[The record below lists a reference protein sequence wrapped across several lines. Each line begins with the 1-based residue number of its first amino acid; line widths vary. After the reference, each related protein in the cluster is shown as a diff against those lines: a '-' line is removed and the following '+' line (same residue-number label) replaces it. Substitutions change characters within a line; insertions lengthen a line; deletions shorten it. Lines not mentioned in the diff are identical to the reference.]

1 MSGAGAPAGGAGAPA
16 GGAGAPAGGAG
27 APASGAEFARLSR
40 TSAAADAVR
49 TIQQMIVDGRL
60 APGQRLPPERELSE
74 QLGISRPTLRE
85 TIRALVG
92 LNILESRHGA
102 GTFVAALSTAAL
114 LEPMRFVMA
123 LNERTIGELFEARL
137 LLEPA
142 LAALAAQRAT
152 PEQAAAMRAAIGG
165 ADQVAADVLLH
176 RLIAEA
182 SGNALLAAMLE
193 SLSGLGRSSRS
204 LTAGRPGV
212 HGRTAG
218 DHAAIVDAVERGDPE
233 AARAA
238 MTAHLER
245 IAGVARDTSGLA

>member
-1 MSGAGAPAGGAGAPA
+1 M
-16 GGAGAPAGGAG
+16 
-27 APASGAEFARLSR
+27 SGAEFAKVER
-40 TSAAADAVR
+40 TSAATGAVR
-49 TIQQMIVDGRL
+49 AIQQMIVDGRL

-74 QLGISRPTLRE
+74 LLGISRPTLRE

-102 GTFVAALSTAAL
+102 GTFVAGLSTAAL

-123 LNERTIGELFEARL
+123 LNERTVEELFEARL

-142 LAALAAQRAT
+142 LAGLAAQRAT
-152 PEQAAAMRAAIGG
+152 GEQVAAMRAAILGE
-165 ADQVAADVLLH
+165 DQVEADVLLH
-176 RLIAEA
+176 RLIAGA

-204 LTAGRPGV
+204 MTSGRPGV
-212 HGRTAG
+212 HGRTAE
-218 DHAAIVDAVERGDPE
+218 DHEAIVAAVEARDPD
-233 AARAA
+233 AARRA

-245 IAGVARDTSGLA
+245 IAAVARERQGLA